1 MSDDSARGRPE
12 GIPDTMRIYLVKVD
26 TTRGGHHGGMHSQTE
41 TALHDLATLGFKGR
55 DVYLAELIPVV
66 EMAWAD
72 GVIAPNE
79 RALLEAYCEALTER
93 LNRRAGAPF
102 FRLARTLLVLERLT
116 QRRLTPDQRLKA
128 LKALK
133 QWSGTGASGEEMRS
147 GMLEWAEAV
156 AAVDGSPVWDT
167 RELFWLQTMK
177 RTLEAQS

>member
-1 MSDDSARGRPE
+1 MIRNDLVMVDMERPPYSWVMTPE
-12 GIPDTMRIYLVKVD
+12 
-26 TTRGGHHGGMHSQTE
+26 TE
-41 TALHDLATLGFKGR
+41 SALHDLATLGFKGR

-79 RALLEAYCEALTER
+79 RALPEVFRECATER
-93 LNRRAGAPF
+93 PNLPARAAF
-102 FRLARTLLVLERLT
+102 LSLARTLLVMDRLT
-116 QRRLTPDQRLKA
+116 QRRLTPSERLSA

-133 QWSGTGASGEEMRS
+133 RWSGTGGSGDEMRA
-147 GMLEWAEAV
+147 GMLRWAEAV

-177 RTLEAQS
+177 RQLEGGSR

>member
-1 MSDDSARGRPE
+1 
-12 GIPDTMRIYLVKVD
+12 
-26 TTRGGHHGGMHSQTE
+26 
-41 TALHDLATLGFKGR
+41 
-55 DVYLAELIPVV
+55 
-66 EMAWAD
+66 
-72 GVIAPNE
+72 
-79 RALLEAYCEALTER
+79 
-93 LNRRAGAPF
+93 
-102 FRLARTLLVLERLT
+102 LT